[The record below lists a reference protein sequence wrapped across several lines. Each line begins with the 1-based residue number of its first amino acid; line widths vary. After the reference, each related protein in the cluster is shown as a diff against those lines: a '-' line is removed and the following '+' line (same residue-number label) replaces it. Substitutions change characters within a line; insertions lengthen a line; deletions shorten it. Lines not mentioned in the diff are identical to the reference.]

1 METGDFSYKL
11 RGDEFTSTL
20 QTFLPAVGQL
30 VADGGPYYGCAEM
43 DILSRIAKVI
53 LTGGEGS
60 NVMDASD
67 FSGQVVMFGLGGNDI
82 LRGGFGNDF
91 FTGGTGDDII
101 SGAGGGDTLVDA
113 SDYLLKLT
121 DFKMTG
127 LGTDTLDGIKFSIL
141 TGGEGDDEIDASGF
155 TGPVILNGLGGN
167 DKLIGGSGADILLGG
182 DGDDILIGGKGKN
195 ILRGGP
201 GRNVIDHK

>member
-30 VADGGPYYGCAEM
+30 VADGGPYGCDEM
-43 DILSRIAKVI
+43 DILSRIAKVT

-101 SGAGGGDTLVDA
+101 SGGGGGDTLVETG
-113 SDYLLKLT
+113 DYLLKLT
-121 DFKMTG
+121 DIRMTG
-127 LGTDTLDGIKFSIL
+127 VGTDTLEGIKFAIL
-141 TGGEGDDEIDASGF
+141 TGGAGDDEIDASGF

-167 DKLIGGSGADILLGG
+167 DKLIGGPGADILSGG
-182 DGDDILIGGKGKN
+182 DGDDTLIGGKGKN

-201 GRNVIDHK
+201 RRNVFDHK